1 MIAAAWAATRLWFTS
16 LPSGA
21 RKAAYAA
28 ALAIACAFLIWLW
41 FRAHDANVIERHEMQ
56 RESASN
62 AAAVKSAD
70 ERVVDAFE
78 NQRLRDQR
86 DQAIAKAEQAEAA
99 KPVEA
104 RSTLSAQDTALNCA
118 RLRQAGLT
126 GGARYK
132 EMCR

>member
-1 MIAAAWAATRLWFTS
+1 MITIAPLLLRLGIPERLHRFV
-16 LPSGA
+16 
-21 RKAAYAA
+21 AYAA
-28 ALAIACAFLIWLW
+28 LALIAIALIWWW
-41 FRAHDANVIERHEMQ
+41 FRAHDAKVIERHETK
-56 RESASN
+56 RTEASS

-86 DQAIAKAEQAEAA
+86 DAAIAKAEVAEAA
-99 KPVEA
+99 KPAEA
-104 RSTLSAQDTALNCA
+104 RSTLSAQDVALNCA